1 MRRAQNE
8 LEGSFRKDAC
18 RPWEPKVE
26 NTSRA
31 GHRRNYPRSLA
42 VGKAAS
48 AVRLSLIVLLSRCG
62 GSEGHLAF
70 PHLPSLT
77 SRMGVTSVPPA

>member
-1 MRRAQNE
+1 MGGAQSE
-8 LEGSFRKDAC
+8 LEGSFRKDAW
-18 RPWEPKVE
+18 RPWEPKIE

-42 VGKAAS
+42 VGRAAS
-48 AVRLSLIVLLSRCG
+48 AVRLSLICLPSRCG
-62 GSEGHLAF
+62 GSGGHLAF

-77 SRMGVTSVPPA
+77 SRMGVTAVPPA